1 MSVMLSA
8 SNCLDWICS
17 ITNSS
22 ITDTLQNVENYFA
35 EVNLLENSSFFL
47 PYLSGE
53 RTPHND
59 PHIRGSFHS
68 IKTTTD
74 VTNMQYAVIEG
85 VSFGILDG
93 INSVLK
99 VNNNFEKIFMV
110 GGGSKS
116 EFWIKLLSSLL
127 QRKLSVCNQ
136 SEFGAALGV
145 ARLAMHVDKNIDDKK
160 SIVKEIEI
168 SKNFEPNTDK
178 INTLL
183 KRYEIWKN
191 LYSSNK
197 KIAPN
202 LLT

>member
-1 MSVMLSA
+1 M
-8 SNCLDWICS
+8 
-17 ITNSS
+17 
-22 ITDTLQNVENYFA
+22 
-35 EVNLLENSSFFL
+35 
-47 PYLSGE
+47 
-53 RTPHND
+53 
-59 PHIRGSFHS
+59 
-68 IKTTTD
+68 
-74 VTNMQYAVIEG
+74 
-85 VSFGILDG
+85 
-93 INSVLK
+93 
-99 VNNNFEKIFMV
+99 
-110 GGGSKS
+110 
-116 EFWIKLLSSLL
+116 
-127 QRKLSVCNQ
+127 CNQ

-160 SIVKEIEI
+160 SIVNEIEI

>member
-22 ITDTLQNVENYFA
+22 IKDTLQNIENYFLDN
-35 EVNLLENSSFFL
+35 NLLENSSFFL

-74 VTNMQYAVIEG
+74 ATNMQYAVIEG
-85 VSFGILDG
+85 ISFGILDG
-93 INSVLK
+93 INSISK

-127 QRKLSVCNQ
+127 KKKLSVCNQ
-136 SEFGAALGV
+136 SEFGAALGC
-145 ARLAMHVDKNIDDKK
+145 
-160 SIVKEIEI
+160 
-168 SKNFEPNTDK
+168 
-178 INTLL
+178 LL
-183 KRYEIWKN
+183 YTSDAADE
-191 LYSSNK
+191 S
-197 KIAPN
+197 
-202 LLT
+202 

>member
-1 MSVMLSA
+1 MGI
-8 SNCLDWICS
+8 NFNETI
-17 ITNSS
+17 
-22 ITDTLQNVENYFA
+22 
-35 EVNLLENSSFFL
+35 
-47 PYLSGE
+47 
-53 RTPHND
+53 
-59 PHIRGSFHS
+59 
-68 IKTTTD
+68 TTD
-74 VTNMQYAVIEG
+74 ATNMQYAVIEG

-93 INSVLK
+93 INSVMK

-145 ARLAMHVDKNIDDKK
+145 ARLAMHVDKNIDEKK